1 MILDRIRGRKKNRSN
16 VEVINKE
23 VEAIKEDIRNGSGEV
38 IEKLTWVQDQ
48 LRRSKKTLGEL

>member
-23 VEAIKEDIRNGSGEV
+23 VEVIKEDIRNGSGEV